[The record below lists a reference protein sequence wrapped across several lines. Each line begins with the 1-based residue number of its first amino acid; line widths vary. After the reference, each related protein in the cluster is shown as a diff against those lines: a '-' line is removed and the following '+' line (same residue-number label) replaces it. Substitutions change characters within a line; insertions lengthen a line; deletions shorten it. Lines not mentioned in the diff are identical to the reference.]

1 MRHHIPVALGA
12 RSAQPQ
18 SPIFLAQQRLASKS
32 SVLATNREDHVS
44 PPFGD
49 KGHDQADQTAVQGE
63 VDRLGS
69 LDLAQFA
76 AEVMKKIRTE
86 GDERTSVGEIVE
98 AFASD
103 AFHSANEQARLRLRV
118 LVAEALQVLEH
129 ASLVCFFWT
138 SGPPGLY
145 YVHTRMGRAALE
157 AGSVERLIG
166 GSGR

>member
-1 MRHHIPVALGA
+1 VKDAADASLE
-12 RSAQPQ
+12 RS
-18 SPIFLAQQRLASKS
+18 LASKGS
-32 SVLATNREDHVS
+32 ALATNREDDVS
-44 PPFGD
+44 ALSGD
-49 KGHDQADQTAVQGE
+49 REHDQADQTAVQGE

-69 LDLAQFA
+69 LDLPQFA
-76 AEVMKKIRTE
+76 VEVMKKIRTE

-103 AFHSANEQARLRLRV
+103 AFHSANEAARLRLRV

-145 YVHTRMGRAALE
+145 YVHTRMGRAALD
-157 AGSVERLIG
+157 AGSVERIIG
-166 GSGR
+166 GGGI